1 MLSSSRDVDKWRDI
15 KDKLW
20 HVEQDKYGVFAAL
33 ELSYHALPPHLQ
45 PCFASLSTFPK
56 GYKIYTSSLV
66 MFWMAL
72 GLLMPRGSKSN
83 KMSIGEEYFH
93 ELFGRSLFQE
103 EKLIFDGTIDRCRMH
118 DLIHDVAMK
127 VSQKE
132 YAAISCEKADVSE
145 RIRHLVWDHQGFSTD
160 VKFPNQ
166 LEKARKAR
174 TFASIENTGAVSKAF
189 LEDLFSTFSY
199 LRVLIF
205 SGAGIEEL
213 PSSIGNL
220 RHSRYLDLQWN
231 VNMKC
236 LPNSLCKLV
245 NLQTLH
251 LAHCHQLKELA
262 SNVHVLVNLTW
273 LVLTS
278 KQKYLLR
285 NGFCGWSS
293 LAFLVLCD
301 CPELT
306 SLTEGLGNFNALKEL
321 HIFNCAKLA
330 SLPSNMRQL
339 STLQRLIINNC
350 PELDLMEPEEA
361 LSGLCCLRS
370 LQLIALPKLAG
381 FPESFQS
388 AASSLKYI
396 AINDC
401 KGLEKLPSFLQ
412 VFTSL
417 RKIVL
422 RDCPTLS
429 RRCKEGSREDYQ
441 LIRHISEIYIDG
453 ILLKGIAY

>member
-1 MLSSSRDVDKWRDI
+1 
-15 KDKLW
+15 
-20 HVEQDKYGVFAAL
+20 
-33 ELSYHALPPHLQ
+33 
-45 PCFASLSTFPK
+45 
-56 GYKIYTSSLV
+56 
-66 MFWMAL
+66 
-72 GLLMPRGSKSN
+72 
-83 KMSIGEEYFH
+83 
-93 ELFGRSLFQE
+93 
-103 EKLIFDGTIDRCRMH
+103 
-118 DLIHDVAMK
+118 
-127 VSQKE
+127 
-132 YAAISCEKADVSE
+132 
-145 RIRHLVWDHQGFSTD
+145 
-160 VKFPNQ
+160 
-166 LEKARKAR
+166 
-174 TFASIENTGAVSKAF
+174 
-189 LEDLFSTFSY
+189 
-199 LRVLIF
+199 
-205 SGAGIEEL
+205 
-213 PSSIGNL
+213 
-220 RHSRYLDLQWN
+220 
-231 VNMKC
+231 
-236 LPNSLCKLV
+236 
-245 NLQTLH
+245 
-251 LAHCHQLKELA
+251 
-262 SNVHVLVNLTW
+262 
-273 LVLTS
+273 
-278 KQKYLLR
+278 
-285 NGFCGWSS
+285 

-306 SLTEGLGNFNALKEL
+306 SLTEGLGSFNALKEL